1 MATHID
7 GFEQFNGD
15 RGPALMRMAGYQ
27 AGDITIVGGRKGNS
41 RAISCYRNS
50 FTRSWTM
57 AGNLLSIGFA
67 VNYTTR
73 GPLFGIGF
81 GGNNLY
87 LWVDPNTGLLNI
99 GTGWNAGTPGY
110 VNPLLNRWYYIEL
123 VMDKTANTATIF
135 LNGKQ
140 DVSIALP
147 SFITGT
153 MTLTYNPFGMMPSP
167 GDYGTRIF
175 DDIYITDGPRI
186 EPIQVSTRNPTGDG
200 QYTDWSY
207 AGTGTRWQAVSPP
220 INELDKFIYTAVD
233 QNRNSF
239 VSSSPLPD
247 SNPVKYLQL
256 ITLFRKATSD
266 PMSLDFN
273 IDDQAQ
279 RESNISRDW
288 TFRYTP
294 FDPSGYDAASLSSA
308 EFGVKL
314 ILG

>member
-1 MATHID
+1 MATFID

-27 AGDITIVGGRKGNS
+27 AGSITIVAGRKGNS

-50 FTRSWTM
+50 FSRSWTM
-57 AGNLLSIGFA
+57 AGDTLSIGFA
-67 VNYTTR
+67 VNYNAR
-73 GPLFGIGF
+73 GPLFAIGS

-87 LWVDPNTGLLNI
+87 LWVDPTTGLLNV
-99 GTGWNAGTPGY
+99 GTSLVASTPGY
-110 VNPLLNRWYYIEL
+110 VNPLLNRWYYFEM
-123 VMDKTANTATIF
+123 VMNRTAGTVTLF
-135 LNGKQ
+135 VNGKQ
-140 DVSIALP
+140 DISATLP
-147 SFITGT
+147 NFITGT
-153 MTLTYNPFGMMPSP
+153 LTLTYNPFNLFSNPQ
-167 GDYGTRIF
+167 DYGTRSY
-175 DDIYITDGPRI
+175 DDIYINDGARI
-186 EPIQVSTRNPTGDG
+186 EPIQVSTRNATGDG
-200 QYTDWSY
+200 EHIDWSF

-220 INELDKFIYTAVD
+220 INELDKFIYTAID
-233 QNRNSF
+233 GNENSF

-247 SNPVKYLQL
+247 SNPVRYLQL
-256 ITLFRKATSD
+256 ITMFRKATSD

-273 IDDQAQ
+273 IADQVK

-294 FDPSGYDAASLSSA
+294 FDASGFDAASLTSA